1 MDRRWLAAGALLVA
15 LGACAKEQPKQEAA
29 APAGPAKGTKEWK
42 IQNAMSAGPAAI
54 ASGATIMDWAAPG
67 GQMTELRHGTNGW
80 TCMPDVPDS
89 PGNDPMC
96 VDGQFLKWAGA
107 WMSHAKVGITS
118 FGVAYML
125 QGGTD
130 ASNTDPFK
138 MKPDSG
144 QGWVDT
150 GPHVM
155 VVVPNLGALAGLS
168 TDYKAGGPYV
178 MWQGTPYAHV
188 MVPVAPAKHDGM
200 TGM

>member
-1 MDRRWLAAGALLVA
+1 MDRRWLAAGALVVA
-15 LGACAKEQPKQEAA
+15 LGACAKEQPQQAA

-42 IQNAMSAGPAAI
+42 IMNATSAAPAAI
-54 ASGATIMDWAAPG
+54 GAGATVLDWPDTPT
-67 GQMTELRHGTNGW
+67 GQPVQLRAGTNGW
-80 TCMPDVPDS
+80 TCFTDNPGS

-96 VDGQFLKWAGA
+96 FDAAFAGWATA
-107 WMSHAKVGITS
+107 WMAHKAPTITA

-130 ASNTDPFK
+130 ASNSDPFK

-144 QGWVDT
+144 QPWVDT

-155 VVVPNLGALAGLS
+155 VVVPNVGALKGLS
-168 TDYKAGGPYV
+168 TDWHAGGPYV

-188 MVPVAPAKHDGM
+188 MVPVAASKQQGM
-200 TGM
+200 SGM